1 VSPKLGAGSAKL
13 RCVFTPTKQGRK
25 RDSNMSLRLPPDS
38 GTLAGDS
45 LWLCEGRPPM
55 RYSTKRIEVARGQVT
70 VAERSVERQRR
81 KVTQLQKEHCPADD
95 AQARLMIMEQSLLAM
110 VRFLAFLQ
118 EDAASEPSTSLS
130 KYETAAR
137 IRKLKQST
145 TP

>member
-1 VSPKLGAGSAKL
+1 
-13 RCVFTPTKQGRK
+13 
-25 RDSNMSLRLPPDS
+25 
-38 GTLAGDS
+38 
-45 LWLCEGRPPM
+45 M